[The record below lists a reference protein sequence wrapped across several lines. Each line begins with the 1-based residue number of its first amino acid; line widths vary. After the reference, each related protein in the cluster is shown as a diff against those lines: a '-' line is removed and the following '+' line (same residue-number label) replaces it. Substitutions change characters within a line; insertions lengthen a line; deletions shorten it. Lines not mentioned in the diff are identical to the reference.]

1 MPAFR
6 YLGLAL
12 LLGACNLT
20 TFTANQTAPV
30 LKAALPALSQ
40 ESDLQL
46 AREAAPGQ
54 LKTVEGFLL
63 ASPENEVMIAIL
75 AQGYC
80 EYAFGFL
87 ETDVLDARFGGKF
100 EEADAIARRATS
112 LYLRCMNYGL
122 KLLGEGWDKSLY
134 GDLRGFEDRVKK
146 AGKDQVPGMFWTAT
160 GLASAINLSRDDIE
174 LVAYMAKAKLLFDRV
189 AALDSN
195 FYNGGAHLALGM
207 LYSAQSRDV
216 GGDPEK
222 GKGEFETAIKI
233 TDGKFLI
240 PKVLMAT
247 SYGVVTHNQQFFHK
261 TLVQVL
267 ETSPAVYPDQR
278 LANEIAHGWARRYL
292 AHEKELF

>member
-1 MPAFR
+1 MRFAC
-6 YLGLAL
+6 LGLLAA
-12 LLGACNLT
+12 ACNLT

-30 LKAALPALSQ
+30 LKAALPALAQ

-63 ASPENEVMIAIL
+63 ASPENDIMIAIL

-87 ETDVLDARFGGKF
+87 ETDILDARYANKF
-100 EEADAIARRATS
+100 DEADAIGKRATG

-122 KLLGEGWDKSLY
+122 QLLGKGWDKALY
-134 GDLRGFEDRVKK
+134 GDLKTWEDLVKNADK
-146 AGKDQVPGMFWTAT
+146 DKVAGLFWVAT
-160 GLASAINLSRDDIE
+160 GLSSAINLNRDDIE
-174 LVAYMAKAKLLFDRV
+174 MVAYLAKAKVLFERV
-189 AALDSN
+189 LALDPN
-195 FYNGGAHLALGM
+195 FYNGGAHMALGM
-207 LYSAQSRDV
+207 LYSAQSKDV

-222 GKGEFETAIKI
+222 GKSEFELAIKA
-233 TDGKFLI
+233 TDGKLLL

-247 SYGVVTHNQQFFHK
+247 TYGTVTHNQEFFHK

-267 ETSPAVYPDQR
+267 ETSPAVFPDQR

>member
-1 MPAFR
+1 MTA
-6 YLGLAL
+6 
-12 LLGACNLT
+12 
-20 TFTANQTAPV
+20 FTANQTAPV
-30 LKAALPALSQ
+30 LKAALPALGQ

-46 AREAAPGQ
+46 ARDAAPGQ

-63 ASPENEVMIAIL
+63 ASPENEIFISIL

-87 ETDVLDARFGGKF
+87 ETDIIDARFAGRSD
-100 EEADAIARRATS
+100 EEALLTKRATG

-122 KLLGEGWDKSLY
+122 KLLGGGWEKALY
-134 GDLRGFEDRVKK
+134 GDQKGFENIVKG
-146 AGKDQVPGMFWTAT
+146 AGKDQVPGMFFVAL
-160 GLASAINLSRDDIE
+160 GLSSAINLNRDDIDMVSY
-174 LVAYMAKAKLLFDRV
+174 LAKAKMLFERV
-189 AALDSN
+189 EALDGT

-207 LYSAQSRDV
+207 LYASQSAAI

-222 GKGEFETAIKI
+222 GKAEFEQAIKV
-233 TDGKFLI
+233 TNGKFLL
-240 PKVLMAT
+240 PKVLLAI
-247 SYGVVTHNQQFFHK
+247 SYGTVKHDQEFFHK

-278 LANEIAHGWARRYL
+278 LANEIAHVRAKRYL

>member
-1 MPAFR
+1 MRSLAFVF
-6 YLGLAL
+6 L
-12 LLGACNLT
+12 LLSACNLT
-20 TFTANQTAPV
+20 AFTANQTAPV

-46 AREAAPGQ
+46 AREAAPGN

-63 ASPENEVMIAIL
+63 ASPENETFIAIL

-87 ETDVLDARFGGKF
+87 ETDVLEARMAKKIEVEDAVAK
-100 EEADAIARRATS
+100 RATG

-122 KLLGEGWDKSLY
+122 KMLGGTWEKALY
-134 GDLRGFEDRVKK
+134 GEQAAFEAKVKG
-146 AGKDQVPGMFWTAT
+146 ADKDQVPGMFWTAL
-160 GLASAINLSRDDIE
+160 GLASAVNLNRDDIE
-174 LVAYMAKAKLLFDRV
+174 MVAYLPKAKVLFEKV

-195 FYNGGAHLALGM
+195 FYMGGAHMALGM
-207 LYSAQSRDV
+207 LYSAQSKEV
-216 GGDPEK
+216 GGDPER
-222 GKGEFETAIKI
+222 GKQEFDRAIAVTA
-233 TDGKFLI
+233 GKFLL
-240 PKVLMAT
+240 PKVLMAA
-247 SYGVVTHNQQFFHK
+247 SYGTTTHNQEFFHQ

-278 LANEIAHGWARRYL
+278 LANEIAHVWAKQYL

>member
-1 MPAFR
+1 MPASFR
-6 YLGLAL
+6 FLALAL
-12 LLGACNLT
+12 LAACNMT

-30 LKAALPALSQ
+30 LLAALPALSQ

-63 ASPENEVMIAIL
+63 ASPDNETMIAIL

-87 ETDVLDARFGGKF
+87 ETDILDARFAQHVDQ
-100 EEADAIARRATS
+100 ADAIAQRATG

-122 KLLGEGWDKSLY
+122 KLLGGGWDKALY
-134 GDLRGFEDRVKK
+134 GDVKGFEDKVKA
-146 AGKDQVPGMFWTAT
+146 AGKDQVPGMFWTAL
-160 GLASAINLSRDDIE
+160 GLASAINLNRDDIE
-174 LVAYMAKAKLLFDRV
+174 LVAYLPKARVLFERV
-189 AALDSN
+189 AALDPR
-195 FYNGGAHLALGM
+195 FYNGGAQMALGM
-207 LYSAQSRDV
+207 LDAAQSKDV

-222 GKGEFETAIKI
+222 GRAEFEQSIKI
-233 TDGKFLI
+233 TDGKLLL

-247 SYGVVTHNQQFFHK
+247 SYGVVTHNEEFFHK

-267 ETSPAVYPDQR
+267 ATSPAVFPDQR